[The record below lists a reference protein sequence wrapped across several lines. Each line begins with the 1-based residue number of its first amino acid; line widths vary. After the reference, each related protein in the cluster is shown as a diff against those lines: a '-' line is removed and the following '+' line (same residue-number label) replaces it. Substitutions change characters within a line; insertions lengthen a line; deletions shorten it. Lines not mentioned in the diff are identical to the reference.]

1 MRPKVVIGKIDTII
15 MNTCDSDAN
24 PIDSGCLNGI
34 DLRPFTQ
41 NWSID
46 TGILNTSR
54 LDADLPGYSA
64 SGCLFLRP
72 FPVNGQLMMSIQ
84 YNSKL
89 DAERPGCRYYR
100 ERDLRPQEHGA
111 FSMGE
116 KAPCTVICM

>member
-1 MRPKVVIGKIDTII
+1 MMSIQYNSKLDAERPGCRYYRERDLRPKALIGKIDAII

-41 NWSID
+41 NWSFD
-46 TGILNTSR
+46 TGILNNSR
-54 LDADLPGYSA
+54 LDADLPEYSA

-89 DAERPGCRYYR
+89 DAERPGNRY
-100 ERDLRPQEHGA
+100 D
-111 FSMGE
+111 
-116 KAPCTVICM
+116 